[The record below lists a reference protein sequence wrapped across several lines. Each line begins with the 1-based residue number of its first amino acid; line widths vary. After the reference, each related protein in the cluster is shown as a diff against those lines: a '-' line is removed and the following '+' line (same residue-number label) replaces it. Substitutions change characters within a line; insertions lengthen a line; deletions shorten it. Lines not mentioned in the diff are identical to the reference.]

1 MLDISWTELFVV
13 AVVAILVIG
22 PRDLPRT
29 LRSVGNFVGQA
40 RRMAGDF
47 QRQFDQALREAEL
60 DEVKK
65 SIDSV
70 RKADPR
76 NQIRDAVKDVAG
88 VGKNLKKDIESTGTT
103 GAKSAGK
110 SGADE
115 TAAAPAAKTPASKAS
130 AAKTPTAAK
139 PATAKSAAA
148 KSTPAKAPAKAAT
161 TKIAAAKTAKAPARK
176 STATAKKAAGTA
188 RSASAK
194 SGSAAGAT
202 GSKTAPAKS

>member
-60 DEVKK
+60 DEVKQ

-76 NQIRDAVKDVAG
+76 NQIRDVMKDVAG
-88 VGKNLKKDIESTGTT
+88 IGKDLKKDIEGAGETGSKPAGAVGSTAKKADIKPVDT
-103 GAKSAGK
+103 GAATPAPKTEAASKSAE
-110 SGADE
+110 ANTT
-115 TAAAPAAKTPASKAS
+115 TAKPAVAS
-130 AAKTPTAAK
+130 AK
-139 PATAKSAAA
+139 PATRKSSAAA
-148 KSTPAKAPAKAAT
+148 KP
-161 TKIAAAKTAKAPARK
+161 AAAKTAKAPARK
-176 STATAKKAAGTA
+176 PSGTAKKSVGTTRSARANA
-188 RSASAK
+188 RSGAGK
-194 SGSAAGAT
+194 SS
-202 GSKTAPAKS
+202 PAKS